1 MTEKFR
7 HMTQKDFRA
16 FFPEG
21 ISGNDINGLGDTKKS
36 PPKPFF
42 WHPADKQPFHA
53 LQAAIIDHQRQIPAI
68 AGAFSRAAPRGPRPV
83 ARAPVAEVRSPQE
96 WAAAVKAFGLANEAA
111 MVGITPLKPEYVYEG
126 YEITLPNLI
135 MLAVTMDHDKYSQA
149 PSSSTNYTA
158 ALEVADKYNTCA
170 RSARHLANMILSA
183 GYDIKV
189 YPGPMATALNMIP
202 AAIAA
207 GLGELGKHGNMINQ
221 QFGSSFRL
229 SAIAT
234 DMPLAFDSPV
244 VFGADDFCMSCQV
257 CSKACPPGAIHSE
270 KQMVRGT
277 RKWYVD
283 FDKCIPYFG
292 EALSCGICMARCPWS
307 KPGTAP
313 KLAAKMARRK
323 KRLAGGA

>member
-1 MTEKFR
+1 MSNNFKS
-7 HMTQKDFRA
+7 MNSADFREL
-16 FFPEG
+16 FPEG
-21 ISGNDINGLGDTKKS
+21 ISGNDINGLGITEIS

-42 WHPADKQPFHA
+42 WHPADEQPFHK
-53 LQAAIIDHQRQIPAI
+53 LQTAVIDYQRQIPEI
-68 AGAFSRAAPRGPRPV
+68 AKAYSRQAPRGPRPV
-83 ARAPVAEVRSPQE
+83 ERKQPPESRSPQA
-96 WAAAVKAFGLANEAA
+96 WSKAVKEYGLKNEAA
-111 MVGITPLKPEYVYEG
+111 MVGITPLKPEYIYEG

-135 MLAVTMDHDKYSQA
+135 FIAVTMDHDKYLAA
-149 PSSSTNYTA
+149 PSSPGNYTS

-170 RSARHLANMILSA
+170 RAARKLANMILAA
-183 GYDIKV
+183 GYNAKT

-202 AAIAA
+202 AAIEA

-221 QFGSSFRL
+221 QFGSNFRL

-234 DMPLAFDSPV
+234 DMPLEFDKPV
-244 VFGADDFCMSCQV
+244 IFGGDEFCQACQV
-257 CSKACPPGAIHSE
+257 CTNACPPGAISSE

-292 EALSCGICMARCPWS
+292 EAMSCGICMAKCPWS

-313 KLAAKMARRK
+313 KLVVKLAKRRARSQ
-323 KRLAGGA
+323 